1 MSNSKESEMK
11 NMGIFMNIFK
21 RAAAL
26 AILVSAAGCRGYL
39 NVQPQGEVI
48 PETDE
53 EFAAIIHNRLRDIEG
68 GGDEY
73 VIGNMDAI
81 KHLEGCADN
90 LDANIRTSASL
101 TFFAGEEIDSR
112 QRAYEES
119 WKIVRDCNI
128 VIENMSGRDTDIA
141 RGALSAAYS
150 MKGIIYYNL
159 LREFCQPWSDAK
171 AGELPGIPVVESFGI
186 NDKPLRG
193 TIRQTYDYA
202 KAQLDKALA
211 LNPTDPKY
219 LFTEWIIKA
228 YKAKLEFWCQNW
240 DSVVSLCEDIIASS
254 GVSLTPI
261 SEYAGMI
268 NAQYEAKG
276 EVLVRSHINNS
287 SELDWY
293 FSYSKSYLASRPASA
308 RLIRLFGENPEKDV
322 RYAASFNSKR
332 MNVKTPECKVRLS
345 EIVLMLAEAYYHKG
359 DNDSALR
366 WLNELRRNRIEDV
379 SDLTMALLP
388 TVRPDDRIVVDCQGK
403 AVTPLLQAIIDERRK
418 ELYMEGD
425 RWYEL
430 KRNGC
435 PEWWVISN
443 GLKYTTREY
452 LYTSP
457 ISKSDVDLNPGLE
470 QNPGYVY

>member
-1 MSNSKESEMK
+1 MK
-11 NMGIFMNIFK
+11 RILMNILTP
-21 RAAAL
+21 L
-26 AILVSAAGCRGYL
+26 AVLASVSGCKNYL

-53 EFAAIIHNRLRDIEG
+53 EFTAIIHNLLRDIEG

-73 VIGNMDAI
+73 VIGNMDAL
-81 KHLEGCADN
+81 KHLEGCSDN
-90 LDANIRTSASL
+90 LDANIRTSSNL

-128 VIENMSGRDTDIA
+128 VIENMKDRTSDIA

-150 MKGIIYYNL
+150 MKGIVYYNL
-159 LREFCQPWSDAK
+159 LREFCQPWSDSK
-171 AGELPGIPVVESFGI
+171 ASELPGIPIVDRFGI
-186 NDKPLRG
+186 NDKPTRG

-202 KAQLDKALA
+202 KAQFENALA
-211 LNPTDPKY
+211 LNPTDTKY
-219 LFTEWIIKA
+219 IFTEWIIKA
-228 YKAKLEFWCQNW
+228 YEAKLEFWCQNW
-240 DSVVSLCEDIIASS
+240 DSVVSLCEDIIAHS
-254 GVSLTPI
+254 GISLTPI

-268 NAQYEAKG
+268 NAQYDTKG

-293 FSYSKSYLASRPASA
+293 FSYTKSYLASRPASA
-308 RLIRLFGENPEKDV
+308 RLIKLFGENPEKDV
-322 RYAASFNSKR
+322 RYAASFDKKR
-332 MNVKTPECKVRLS
+332 MNAKTPECKVRLS
-345 EIVLMLAEAYYHKG
+345 EVVLMLSEAYYHKG
-359 DNDSALR
+359 DNASALK
-366 WLNELRRNRIEDV
+366 WLNELRRNRIEEAT
-379 SDLTMALLP
+379 DLTMASLP
-388 TVRPDDRIVVDCQGK
+388 EVREGDRIVVDCQGNT
-403 AVTPLLQAIIDERRK
+403 VTPLLQAIFDERRK

-430 KRNGC
+430 KRNGR

-443 GLKYTTREY
+443 GLKYTTKEY

>member
-1 MSNSKESEMK
+1 MSNSNDKKMK
-11 NMGIFMNIFK
+11 HTGIFRNMLPQTVI
-21 RAAAL
+21 AAFVL
-26 AILVSAAGCRGYL
+26 TAAGCDGYL
-39 NVQPQGEVI
+39 NVKPQGEVI

-53 EFAAIIHNRLRDIEG
+53 EFTAIIHNRLRDIEG

-73 VIGNMDAI
+73 VIGNMDAL

-90 LDANIRTSASL
+90 LDANLRVSPNL

-119 WKIVRDCNI
+119 WEIVRDCNI
-128 VIENMSGRDTDIA
+128 VTENLKGRDTDIA
-141 RGALSAAYS
+141 KGALAAAYS
-150 MKGIIYYNL
+150 MKGIVYYNL
-159 LREFCQPWSDAK
+159 LREFCQPWDNSK
-171 AGELPGIPVVESFGI
+171 AGELPGIPIVERFGI
-186 NDKPLRG
+186 NDRPGRG
-193 TIRQTYDYA
+193 TIGQTYDYA
-202 KAQLDKALA
+202 KAQFEAALDLE
-211 LNPTDPKY
+211 PTKPEY
-219 LFTEWIIKA
+219 IFTEWIIKA
-228 YKAKLEFWCQNW
+228 YQAKLDFWCEKW
-240 DSVVSLCEDIIASS
+240 DSVISTCEDILANS
-254 GVSLTPI
+254 GISLTPI

-268 NAQYEAKG
+268 NSQYDASG

-293 FSYSKSYLASRPASA
+293 FSYTKSYLASRPVSA
-308 RLIRLFGENPEKDV
+308 RLVRLFGENPEKDV

-345 EIVLMLAEAYYHKG
+345 EIVLMLSESYCHKG
-359 DNDSALR
+359 DSESALK
-366 WLNELRRNRIEDV
+366 WLNELRRNRIEGV
-379 SDLTMALLP
+379 ADLTASSLP
-388 TVRPDDRIVVDCQGK
+388 PVRENDRIVVDCEGN
-403 AVTPLLQAIIDERRK
+403 AVTPLLQAILDERRK

-435 PEWWVISN
+435 PEWWVINN
-443 GLKYTTREY
+443 GLKYTTKAY

-457 ISKSDVDLNPGLE
+457 ISKSDVDLNPELE

>member
-1 MSNSKESEMK
+1 ME
-11 NMGIFMNIFK
+11 IFK
-21 RAAAL
+21 SMFKSAAAL
-26 AILVSAAGCRGYL
+26 ALAMSAAGCKGYL
-39 NVQPQGEVI
+39 SVQPQGEVI

-53 EFAAIIHNRLRDIEG
+53 EFTAIIHNHLRDIEG

-90 LDANIRTSASL
+90 LDANLRTSANL

-112 QRAYEES
+112 QRVYEES
-119 WKIVRDCNI
+119 WEVVRDCNI
-128 VIENMSGRDTDIA
+128 VIENMKDRTSDIA

-150 MKGIIYYNL
+150 MKGIVYYNL
-159 LREFCQPWSDAK
+159 LREFCQPWSDSK
-171 AGELPGIPVVESFGI
+171 AGELQGIPIVDRFNI
-186 NDKPLRG
+186 NDKPARG
-193 TIRQTYDYA
+193 TIRQTYDYT
-202 KAQLDKALA
+202 KAQFEAALA

-219 LFTEWIIKA
+219 IFTEWIIKA
-228 YKAKLEFWCQNW
+228 YEAKLEFWCQNW
-240 DSVVSLCEDIIASS
+240 DSVISLCEDIITHS
-254 GVSLTPI
+254 GISLTPI
-261 SEYAGMI
+261 SEYADMI
-268 NAQYEAKG
+268 NAQYDAKG

-293 FSYSKSYLASRPASA
+293 FSYTKSYLASRPASA
-308 RLIRLFGENPEKDV
+308 GLIRLFGDKPEGDV

-345 EIVLMLAEAYYHKG
+345 EIVLMLSEAYYHKG
-359 DNDSALR
+359 DNASAIK
-366 WLNELRRNRIEDV
+366 WLNELRRNRIKNV
-379 SDLTMALLP
+379 SDLTMATLP
-388 TVRPDDRIVVDCQGK
+388 EVRDGERIIVDCQGK
-403 AVTPLLQAIIDERRK
+403 AITPLLQAIFDERRK

-443 GLKYTTREY
+443 GLKYTTKEY

-457 ISKSDVDLNPGLE
+457 ISKSDVDLNPSLE

>member
-1 MSNSKESEMK
+1 MSNMEIYK
-11 NMGIFMNIFK
+11 NIFK
-21 RAAAL
+21 CAAAL
-26 AILVSAAGCRGYL
+26 ALAMSAAGCKGYL
-39 NVQPQGEVI
+39 SVQPQGEVI

-53 EFAAIIHNRLRDIEG
+53 EFTAIIHNHLRDIEG

-73 VIGNMDAI
+73 VIGNMDAL
-81 KHLEGCADN
+81 KFLEGCADN
-90 LDANIRTSASL
+90 LDANIRTSANL

-112 QRAYEES
+112 QRVYEES
-119 WKIVRDCNI
+119 WKVVRDCNI
-128 VIENMSGRDTDIA
+128 VIENMKDRTSDIA

-150 MKGIIYYNL
+150 MKGIVYYNL
-159 LREFCQPWSDAK
+159 LREFCQPWSDSK
-171 AGELPGIPVVESFGI
+171 AGELPGIPIVDRFNI
-186 NDKPLRG
+186 NDKPTRG
-193 TIRQTYDYA
+193 TIRQTYDYT
-202 KAQLDKALA
+202 KAQFEAALA

-219 LFTEWIIKA
+219 IFTEWIIKA
-228 YKAKLEFWCQNW
+228 YEAKLEFWCQNW
-240 DSVVSLCEDIIASS
+240 DSVISLCEDIITHS
-254 GVSLTPI
+254 GISLTPI
-261 SEYAGMI
+261 SEYADMI
-268 NAQYEAKG
+268 NAQYDAKG

-293 FSYSKSYLASRPASA
+293 FSYTKSYLASRPASA
-308 RLIRLFGENPEKDV
+308 GLIRLFGDKPEDDV

-345 EIVLMLAEAYYHKG
+345 EIVLMLSEAYYHKG
-359 DNDSALR
+359 DNASAIK
-366 WLNELRRNRIEDV
+366 WLNELRRNRIKNV
-379 SDLTMALLP
+379 SDLTMATLP
-388 TVRPDDRIVVDCQGK
+388 EVRDGERIIVDCQGK
-403 AVTPLLQAIIDERRK
+403 AVTSLLQAIFDERRK

-443 GLKYTTREY
+443 GLKYTTKEY

-457 ISKSDVDLNPGLE
+457 ISKSDVDLNPSLE

>member
-1 MSNSKESEMK
+1 ME
-11 NMGIFMNIFK
+11 IFK
-21 RAAAL
+21 SMFKSAAAL
-26 AILVSAAGCRGYL
+26 ALAMSAAGCKGYL
-39 NVQPQGEVI
+39 SVQPQGEVI

-53 EFAAIIHNRLRDIEG
+53 EFTAIIHNHLRDIEG

-90 LDANIRTSASL
+90 LDANLRTSANL

-112 QRAYEES
+112 QRVYEES
-119 WKIVRDCNI
+119 WEVVRDCNI
-128 VIENMSGRDTDIA
+128 VIENMKDRTSDIA

-150 MKGIIYYNL
+150 MKGIVYYNL
-159 LREFCQPWSDAK
+159 LREFCQPWSDSK
-171 AGELPGIPVVESFGI
+171 AGELPGIPIVDRFNI
-186 NDKPLRG
+186 NDKPARG
-193 TIRQTYDYA
+193 TIRQTYDYT
-202 KAQLDKALA
+202 KAQFEAALA

-219 LFTEWIIKA
+219 IFTEWIIKA
-228 YKAKLEFWCQNW
+228 YEAKLEFWCQNW
-240 DSVVSLCEDIIASS
+240 DSVISLCEDIITHS
-254 GVSLTPI
+254 GISLTPI
-261 SEYAGMI
+261 SEYADMI
-268 NAQYEAKG
+268 NAQYDAKG

-293 FSYSKSYLASRPASA
+293 FSYTKSYLASRPASA
-308 RLIRLFGENPEKDV
+308 RLIRLFGGKPEDDV

-345 EIVLMLAEAYYHKG
+345 EIVLMLSEAYYHKG
-359 DNDSALR
+359 DNASAIK
-366 WLNELRRNRIEDV
+366 WLNELRRNRIKNV
-379 SDLTMALLP
+379 SDLTMATLP
-388 TVRPDDRIVVDCQGK
+388 EVRDGERIIVDCQGK
-403 AVTPLLQAIIDERRK
+403 AVTSLLQAIFDERRK

-430 KRNGC
+430 KRNGR

-443 GLKYTTREY
+443 GLKYTTKEY

-457 ISKSDVDLNPGLE
+457 ISKSDVDLNPSLE

>member
-1 MSNSKESEMK
+1 MSNMEIYK
-11 NMGIFMNIFK
+11 NIFK
-21 RAAAL
+21 CAAAL
-26 AILVSAAGCRGYL
+26 ALAMSAAGCKGYL
-39 NVQPQGEVI
+39 SVQPQGEVI

-53 EFAAIIHNRLRDIEG
+53 EFTAIIHNHLRDIEG

-73 VIGNMDAI
+73 VIGNMDAL
-81 KHLEGCADN
+81 KFLEGCADN
-90 LDANIRTSASL
+90 LDANIRTSANL

-112 QRAYEES
+112 QRVYEES
-119 WKIVRDCNI
+119 WKVVRDCNI
-128 VIENMSGRDTDIA
+128 VIENMKDRTSDIA

-150 MKGIIYYNL
+150 MKGIVYYNL
-159 LREFCQPWSDAK
+159 LREFCQPWSDSK
-171 AGELPGIPVVESFGI
+171 AGELPGIPIVDRFNI
-186 NDKPLRG
+186 NDKPTRG
-193 TIRQTYDYA
+193 TIRQTYDYT
-202 KAQLDKALA
+202 KAQFEAALA

-219 LFTEWIIKA
+219 IFTEWIIKA
-228 YKAKLEFWCQNW
+228 YEAKLEFWCQNW
-240 DSVVSLCEDIIASS
+240 DSVISLCEDIITHS
-254 GVSLTPI
+254 GISLTPI
-261 SEYAGMI
+261 SEYADMI
-268 NAQYEAKG
+268 NAQYDAKG

-293 FSYSKSYLASRPASA
+293 FSYTKSYLASRPASA
-308 RLIRLFGENPEKDV
+308 GLIRLFGDKPEDDV

-345 EIVLMLAEAYYHKG
+345 EIVLMLSEAYYHKG
-359 DNDSALR
+359 DNASALK
-366 WLNELRRNRIEDV
+366 WLNELRRNRIKNV
-379 SDLTMALLP
+379 SDLTMATLP
-388 TVRPDDRIVVDCQGK
+388 EVRDGERIIVDCQGK
-403 AVTPLLQAIIDERRK
+403 AVTSLLQAIFDERRK

-443 GLKYTTREY
+443 GLKYTTKEY

-457 ISKSDVDLNPGLE
+457 ISKSDVDLNPSLE

>member
-1 MSNSKESEMK
+1 MN
-11 NMGIFMNIFK
+11 NMEIFKNIFK
-21 RAAAL
+21 CAAAL
-26 AILVSAAGCRGYL
+26 ALAVGAAGCKGYL
-39 NVQPQGEVI
+39 SVRPQGEVI

-53 EFAAIIHNRLRDIEG
+53 EFTAIIHSHLRDIEG

-73 VIGNMDAI
+73 VIGNMDALTF
-81 KHLEGCADN
+81 LEGCADN
-90 LDANIRTSASL
+90 LDANIRTGSNL

-119 WKIVRDCNI
+119 WEVVRDCNI
-128 VIENMSGRDTDIA
+128 VIENMKDRTSDMA

-150 MKGIIYYNL
+150 MKGIVYYNL
-159 LREFCQPWSDAK
+159 LREFCQPWSDSK
-171 AGELPGIPVVESFGI
+171 AGELPGIPIVDRFNI
-186 NDKPLRG
+186 NDKPSRG
-193 TIRQTYDYA
+193 TIRQTYDYTKSQFEA
-202 KAQLDKALA
+202 ALA
-211 LNPTDPKY
+211 LDPKDPEY
-219 LFTEWIIKA
+219 IFTEWIIKA
-228 YKAKLEFWCQNW
+228 YEAKLEFWCRNW
-240 DSVVSLCEDIIASS
+240 DSVISLCEDIIAHS
-254 GVSLTPI
+254 GISLTPI

-268 NAQYEAKG
+268 NARYETKG

-293 FSYSKSYLASRPASA
+293 FSYTKSYLASRPASS

-322 RYAASFNSKR
+322 RYAASFDKRR

-345 EIVLMLAEAYYHKG
+345 EIVLMLSEAYYHKG
-359 DNDSALR
+359 DNSSSLK
-366 WLNELRRNRIEDV
+366 WLNELRRNRIEKV
-379 SDLTMALLP
+379 TDLTLATLQE
-388 TVRPDDRIVVDCQGK
+388 VREDERIVTDCQGN
-403 AVTPLLQAIIDERRK
+403 AVTPLLQAIFDERRK

-430 KRNGC
+430 KRNGR

-443 GLKYTTREY
+443 GLKYTTKEY

-457 ISKSDVDLNPGLE
+457 ISKSDVDLNPSLE

>member
-1 MSNSKESEMK
+1 MNMK
-11 NMGIFMNIFK
+11 RILINILTP
-21 RAAAL
+21 L
-26 AILVSAAGCRGYL
+26 AVLASVSGCKNYL

-53 EFAAIIHNRLRDIEG
+53 EFTAIIHNLLRDIEG

-73 VIGNMDAI
+73 VIGNMDAL

-90 LDANIRTSASL
+90 LDANIRTSSNL

-128 VIENMSGRDTDIA
+128 VIENMKDRTSDIA

-150 MKGIIYYNL
+150 MKGIVYYNL
-159 LREFCQPWSDAK
+159 LREFCQPWSDSK
-171 AGELPGIPVVESFGI
+171 ASELPGIPIVDRFGI
-186 NDKPLRG
+186 NDKPTRG

-202 KAQLDKALA
+202 KAQFENALA

-219 LFTEWIIKA
+219 IFTEWIIKA
-228 YKAKLEFWCQNW
+228 YEAKLEFWCQNW
-240 DSVVSLCEDIIASS
+240 DRVISLCEDIIAHS
-254 GVSLTPI
+254 GISLTPI
-261 SEYAGMI
+261 SEYARMI
-268 NAQYEAKG
+268 NAQYDTKG

-293 FSYSKSYLASRPASA
+293 FSYTKSYLASRPASA
-308 RLIRLFGENPEKDV
+308 RLIKLFGENPGKDV
-322 RYAASFNSKR
+322 RYAASFDKKR
-332 MNVKTPECKVRLS
+332 MNAKTPECKVRLS
-345 EIVLMLAEAYYHKG
+345 EVVLMLSEAYYHKG
-359 DNDSALR
+359 DNASALK
-366 WLNELRRNRIEDV
+366 WLNELRRNRIEEAT
-379 SDLTMALLP
+379 DLTMTSLP
-388 TVRPDDRIVVDCQGK
+388 EVREGDRIVVDCQGNT
-403 AVTPLLQAIIDERRK
+403 VTPLLQAIFDERRK

-430 KRNGC
+430 KRNGR

-443 GLKYTTREY
+443 GLKYTTKEY

>member
-1 MSNSKESEMK
+1 M
-11 NMGIFMNIFK
+11 FK
-21 RAAAL
+21 SAAAL
-26 AILVSAAGCRGYL
+26 ALAMSAAGCKGYL
-39 NVQPQGEVI
+39 SVQPQGEVI

-53 EFAAIIHNRLRDIEG
+53 EFTAIIHNHLRDIEG

-90 LDANIRTSASL
+90 LDANLRTSANL

-112 QRAYEES
+112 QRVYEES
-119 WKIVRDCNI
+119 WEVVRDCNI
-128 VIENMSGRDTDIA
+128 VIENMKDRTSDIA

-150 MKGIIYYNL
+150 MKGIVYYNL
-159 LREFCQPWSDAK
+159 LREFCQPWSDSK
-171 AGELPGIPVVESFGI
+171 AGELPGIPIVDRFNI
-186 NDKPLRG
+186 NDKPTRG
-193 TIRQTYDYA
+193 TIRQTYDYT
-202 KAQLDKALA
+202 KAQFEAALA
-211 LNPTDPKY
+211 LTPTDPKY
-219 LFTEWIIKA
+219 IFTEWIIKA
-228 YKAKLEFWCQNW
+228 YETKLEFWCQNW
-240 DSVVSLCEDIIASS
+240 DSVISLCEDIITHS
-254 GVSLTPI
+254 GISLTPI
-261 SEYAGMI
+261 SEYADMI

-293 FSYSKSYLASRPASA
+293 FSYTKSYLASRPASA
-308 RLIRLFGENPEKDV
+308 RLIRLFGDKPWDDV

-345 EIVLMLAEAYYHKG
+345 EIVLMLSEAYYHKG
-359 DNDSALR
+359 DNASALK
-366 WLNELRRNRIEDV
+366 WLNELRRNRIKNV
-379 SDLTMALLP
+379 SDLTMATLP
-388 TVRPDDRIVVDCQGK
+388 EVRDGERIIVDCQGK
-403 AVTPLLQAIIDERRK
+403 AVTSLLQAIFDERRK

-443 GLKYTTREY
+443 GLKYTTKEY

-457 ISKSDVDLNPGLE
+457 ISKSDVDLNPSLE

>member
-1 MSNSKESEMK
+1 ME
-11 NMGIFMNIFK
+11 IFK
-21 RAAAL
+21 SMFKSAAAL
-26 AILVSAAGCRGYL
+26 ALAMSAAGCKGYL
-39 NVQPQGEVI
+39 SVQPQGEVI

-53 EFAAIIHNRLRDIEG
+53 EFTAIIHNHLRDIEG

-90 LDANIRTSASL
+90 LDANLRTSANL

-112 QRAYEES
+112 QRVYEES
-119 WKIVRDCNI
+119 WEVVRDCNI
-128 VIENMSGRDTDIA
+128 VIENMKDRTSDIA

-150 MKGIIYYNL
+150 MKGIVYYNL
-159 LREFCQPWSDAK
+159 LREFCQPWSDSK
-171 AGELPGIPVVESFGI
+171 AGELPGIPIVDRFNI
-186 NDKPLRG
+186 NDKPTRG
-193 TIRQTYDYA
+193 TIRQTYDYT
-202 KAQLDKALA
+202 KAQFEAALA
-211 LNPTDPKY
+211 LTPTDPKY
-219 LFTEWIIKA
+219 IFTEWIIKA
-228 YKAKLEFWCQNW
+228 YETKLEFWCQNW
-240 DSVVSLCEDIIASS
+240 DSVISLCEDIITHS
-254 GVSLTPI
+254 GISLTPI
-261 SEYAGMI
+261 SEYADMI
-268 NAQYEAKG
+268 NAQYDAKG

-293 FSYSKSYLASRPASA
+293 FSYTKSYLASRPASA
-308 RLIRLFGENPEKDV
+308 RLIRLFGDKPWDDV

-345 EIVLMLAEAYYHKG
+345 EIVLMLSEAYYHKG
-359 DNDSALR
+359 DNASAIK
-366 WLNELRRNRIEDV
+366 WLNELRRNRIKNV
-379 SDLTMALLP
+379 SDLTMATLP
-388 TVRPDDRIVVDCQGK
+388 EVRDGERIIVDCQGK
-403 AVTPLLQAIIDERRK
+403 AVTSLLQAIFDERRK

-443 GLKYTTREY
+443 GLKYTTKEY

-457 ISKSDVDLNPGLE
+457 ISKSDVDLNPSLE

>member
-1 MSNSKESEMK
+1 
-11 NMGIFMNIFK
+11 MNILTP
-21 RAAAL
+21 L
-26 AILVSAAGCRGYL
+26 AVLASVSGCKNYL

-53 EFAAIIHNRLRDIEG
+53 EFTAIIHNLLRDIEG

-73 VIGNMDAI
+73 VIGNMDAL

-90 LDANIRTSASL
+90 LDANIRTSSNL

-128 VIENMSGRDTDIA
+128 VIENMKDRTSDIA

-150 MKGIIYYNL
+150 MKGIVYYNL
-159 LREFCQPWSDAK
+159 LREFCQPWSDSK
-171 AGELPGIPVVESFGI
+171 ASELPGIPIVDRFGI
-186 NDKPLRG
+186 NDKPTRG
-193 TIRQTYDYA
+193 TIRQTYDYT
-202 KAQLDKALA
+202 KAQFENALA

-219 LFTEWIIKA
+219 IFTEWIIKA
-228 YKAKLEFWCQNW
+228 YEAKLEFWCQNW
-240 DSVVSLCEDIIASS
+240 DRGISLCEDVIAHC
-254 GVSLTPI
+254 GISLTPI

-268 NAQYEAKG
+268 NAQYDTKG

-293 FSYSKSYLASRPASA
+293 FSYTKSYLASRPASA
-308 RLIRLFGENPEKDV
+308 RLIKLFGENPEKDV
-322 RYAASFNSKR
+322 RYAASFDKKR
-332 MNVKTPECKVRLS
+332 MNAKTPECKVRLS
-345 EIVLMLAEAYYHKG
+345 EVVLMLSEAYYHKG
-359 DNDSALR
+359 DNASALK
-366 WLNELRRNRIEDV
+366 WLNELRRNRIEEAT
-379 SDLTMALLP
+379 DLTMTSLP
-388 TVRPDDRIVVDCQGK
+388 EVREGDRIVVDCQGNT
-403 AVTPLLQAIIDERRK
+403 VTPLLQAIFDERRK

-430 KRNGC
+430 KRNGR

-443 GLKYTTREY
+443 GLKYTTKEY

>member
-1 MSNSKESEMK
+1 
-11 NMGIFMNIFK
+11 MNILTS
-21 RAAAL
+21 L
-26 AILVSAAGCRGYL
+26 AVLAVVSGCGNYL

-53 EFAAIIHNRLRDIEG
+53 EFTAIIHNLLRDIEG

-90 LDANIRTSASL
+90 LDANIRTSANL

-119 WKIVRDCNI
+119 WKVVRDCNI
-128 VIENMSGRDTDIA
+128 VIENMKDRTSDIA

-150 MKGIIYYNL
+150 MKGIVYYNL
-159 LREFCQPWSDAK
+159 LREFCQPWSDSK
-171 AGELPGIPVVESFGI
+171 ADELPGIPIVDKFNI
-186 NDKPLRG
+186 NDKPTRG

-202 KAQLDKALA
+202 KAQFENAVA

-219 LFTEWIIKA
+219 IFTEWIIKA
-228 YKAKLEFWCQNW
+228 YEAKLEFWCQKW
-240 DSVVSLCEDIIASS
+240 DSVVSLCEDIIAHS
-254 GVSLTPI
+254 GISLTPI

-268 NAQYEAKG
+268 NAQYDTKG

-293 FSYSKSYLASRPASA
+293 FSYTKGYLASRPASA
-308 RLIRLFGENPEKDV
+308 KLIKLFGENPEKDI
-322 RYAASFNSKR
+322 RYAASFDKKR

-345 EIVLMLAEAYYHKG
+345 EIVLMLSEAYYHKG
-359 DNDSALR
+359 DNASALK
-366 WLNELRRNRIEDV
+366 WLNELRRNRIEEV
-379 SDLTMALLP
+379 TDLTLATLP
-388 TVRPDDRIVVDCQGK
+388 EVRPGDRIVVDCTGK
-403 AVTPLLQAIIDERRK
+403 AITPMLQVIFDERRK

-430 KRNGC
+430 KRNGR

-443 GLKYTTREY
+443 GLKYTTKEY

-457 ISKSDVDLNPGLE
+457 ISKSDVDLNPELE

>member
-1 MSNSKESEMK
+1 MNMKGISKNILIGLAAMVSVIGCK
-11 NMGIFMNIFK
+11 N
-21 RAAAL
+21 
-26 AILVSAAGCRGYL
+26 YL

-53 EFAAIIHNRLRDIEG
+53 EFAAIIHNLLRDIEG

-73 VIGNMDAI
+73 VIGNMDAL
-81 KHLEGCADN
+81 KFLEGCADN
-90 LDANIRTSASL
+90 LDANIRTSANL

-119 WKIVRDCNI
+119 WKVVRDCNI
-128 VIENMSGRDTDIA
+128 VTENMKDRGTDIA

-150 MKGIIYYNL
+150 MKGIVYYNL
-159 LREFCQPWSDAK
+159 LREFCQPWSDTMAD
-171 AGELPGIPVVESFGI
+171 ELPGIPIVDKFGI
-186 NDKPLRG
+186 NDKPARG

-202 KAQLDKALA
+202 KAQFEAALA

-219 LFTEWIIKA
+219 VFTEWIIKA
-228 YKAKLEFWCQNW
+228 YEAKLEFWCQNW
-240 DSVVSLCEDIIASS
+240 DNVITLCEDIIAHN
-254 GVSLTPI
+254 GISLTPI
-261 SEYAGMI
+261 SEYADMI
-268 NAQYEAKG
+268 NSQYDTKG

-293 FSYSKSYLASRPASA
+293 FNYTKSYLASRPASA
-308 RLIRLFGENPEKDV
+308 RLIRLFGENPKNDV
-322 RYAASFNSKR
+322 RYAASFDKKR

-345 EIVLMLAEAYYHKG
+345 EVVLMLSEAYYHKG
-359 DNDSALR
+359 DNASALK
-366 WLNELRRNRIEDV
+366 WLNELRRDRIAEV
-379 SDLTMALLP
+379 TDLTMDSLP
-388 TVRPDDRIVVDCQGK
+388 EVRTDDRIVVDCQGD
-403 AVTPLLQAIIDERRK
+403 AVTPLLQAIFDERRK

-430 KRNGC
+430 KRNGR

-443 GLKYTTREY
+443 GLKYTTKEY

-457 ISKSDVDLNPGLE
+457 ILSLIHI
-470 QNPGYVY
+470 

>member
-1 MSNSKESEMK
+1 
-11 NMGIFMNIFK
+11 MNILTP
-21 RAAAL
+21 L
-26 AILVSAAGCRGYL
+26 AVLASVCGCGNYL

-53 EFAAIIHNRLRDIEG
+53 EFTAIIHNLLRDIEG

-81 KHLEGCADN
+81 KHHEGCADN
-90 LDANIRTSASL
+90 LDANIRTSANL

-119 WKIVRDCNI
+119 WKVVRDCNI
-128 VIENMSGRDTDIA
+128 VIENMKDRTSDIA

-150 MKGIIYYNL
+150 MKGIVYYNL
-159 LREFCQPWSDAK
+159 LREFCQPWSDSK
-171 AGELPGIPVVESFGI
+171 ADELPGIPIVDKFGI
-186 NDKPLRG
+186 NDKPSRG

-202 KAQLDKALA
+202 KAQFEAALA
-211 LNPTDPKY
+211 LDPTDPKY
-219 LFTEWIIKA
+219 IFTEWIIKA
-228 YKAKLEFWCQNW
+228 YEAKLEFWCQNW
-240 DSVVSLCEDIIASS
+240 DSVIAICEDIIAR
-254 GVSLTPI
+254 GGIALTPI
-261 SEYAGMI
+261 SEYADMI
-268 NAQYEAKG
+268 NSQYDTKG

-293 FSYSKSYLASRPASA
+293 FNYTKSYLASRPASA
-308 RLIRLFGENPEKDV
+308 KLVKLFGDEPEKDV
-322 RYAASFNSKR
+322 RYAASFDRKR

-345 EIVLMLAEAYYHKG
+345 EIVLMLSEAYYQKG
-359 DNDSALR
+359 DNSSALK
-366 WLNELRRNRIEDV
+366 WLNELRRNRIEEIT
-379 SDLTMALLP
+379 DLTMSSLP
-388 TVRPDDRIVVDCQGK
+388 EVRSGERIVVDCQGK
-403 AVTPLLQAIIDERRK
+403 AVTPLLQAIFDERRK

-430 KRNGC
+430 KRNGR

-443 GLKYTTREY
+443 GLKYTTKEY

-457 ISKSDVDLNPGLE
+457 ISKSDVDLNPSLE

>member
-1 MSNSKESEMK
+1 MLAP
-11 NMGIFMNIFK
+11 
-21 RAAAL
+21 AAVLFLMAG
-26 AILVSAAGCRGYL
+26 AAGCKGYL
-39 NVQPQGEVI
+39 DVQPQGEVI

-53 EFAAIIHNRLRDIEG
+53 EFTAIIHNHLRDIEG

-73 VIGNMDAI
+73 VVGNMDAI

-128 VIENMSGRDTDIA
+128 VTENLIGRDTDIA
-141 RGALSAAYS
+141 RGALAAAYS
-150 MKGIIYYNL
+150 MKGIVYYNL
-159 LREFCQPWSDAK
+159 LREFCQPWDNSK
-171 AGELPGIPVVESFGI
+171 AGELPGIPIVDKFGI
-186 NDKPLRG
+186 NDKPTRG

-202 KAQLDKALA
+202 KSQFESALA

-219 LFTEWIIKA
+219 VFTEWIIKA
-228 YKAKLEFWCQNW
+228 YEAKLDFWCQDW
-240 DSVVSLCEDIIASS
+240 SGVITLCEDIIAHS

-261 SEYAGMI
+261 SEYSEMI
-268 NAQYEAKG
+268 NAQYDALG
-276 EVLVRSHINNS
+276 EVLIRSHINNS

-293 FSYSKSYLASRPASA
+293 FTYTKGYLATRPATA
-308 RLIRLFGENPEKDV
+308 KLIKLFGDHPEKDV
-322 RYAASFNSKR
+322 RYAASFDSKR

-345 EIVLMLAEAYYHKG
+345 EIVLMLSEAYYHKG
-359 DNDSALR
+359 DEASALK
-366 WLNELRRNRIEDV
+366 WLNELRRNRIEGV
-379 SDLTMALLP
+379 ADLTADSLP
-388 TVRPDDRIVVDCQGK
+388 EVREGDRITVDCEGK
-403 AVTPLLQAIIDERRK
+403 AVTPLLLAIFDERRK

-430 KRNGC
+430 KRNGR

-443 GLKYTTREY
+443 GLKYTTKAY

-457 ISKSDVDLNPGLE
+457 ISKSDVDLNPELE

>member
-1 MSNSKESEMK
+1 ML
-11 NMGIFMNIFK
+11 
-21 RAAAL
+21 RL
-26 AILVSAAGCRGYL
+26 AIGASLLMAAAGCKGYL
-39 NVQPQGEVI
+39 NVKPQGEVI

-53 EFAAIIHNRLRDIEG
+53 EFTAIIHNHLRDIEG

-73 VIGNMDAI
+73 VVGNMDAI

-128 VIENMSGRDTDIA
+128 VTENLTGRDTDIA
-141 RGALSAAYS
+141 RGALAAAYS
-150 MKGIIYYNL
+150 MKGIVYYNL
-159 LREFCQPWSDAK
+159 LREFCQPWDNSK
-171 AGELPGIPVVESFGI
+171 AGELPGIPIVDKFGI
-186 NDKPLRG
+186 NDKPTRG

-202 KAQLDKALA
+202 KAQLESALA

-219 LFTEWIIKA
+219 VFTEWIIKA
-228 YKAKLEFWCQNW
+228 YEAKLDFWCQDW
-240 DSVVSLCEDIIASS
+240 SGVITLCEDIIAHS

-261 SEYAGMI
+261 SEYSEMI
-268 NAQYEAKG
+268 NAQYDALG
-276 EVLVRSHINNS
+276 EVLIRSHINNS

-293 FSYSKSYLASRPASA
+293 FTYTKGYLATRPATA
-308 RLIRLFGENPEKDV
+308 KLIKLFGDNPEKDV
-322 RYAASFNSKR
+322 RYAASFDAKR

-345 EIVLMLAEAYYHKG
+345 EIVLMLSEAYYHKG
-359 DNDSALR
+359 DETSALK
-366 WLNELRRNRIEDV
+366 WLNELRRNRIEGV
-379 SDLTMALLP
+379 TELTVGSLP
-388 TVRPDDRIVVDCQGK
+388 EVREGDRITVDCEGK
-403 AVTPLLQAIIDERRK
+403 AVTPLLQAIFDERRK

-443 GLKYTTREY
+443 GLKYTTKAY

-457 ISKSDVDLNPGLE
+457 ISKSDVDLNPELE

>member
-1 MSNSKESEMK
+1 ME
-11 NMGIFMNIFK
+11 IFK
-21 RAAAL
+21 SMFKSAAAL
-26 AILVSAAGCRGYL
+26 ALAMSAAGCKGYL
-39 NVQPQGEVI
+39 SVQPQGEVI

-53 EFAAIIHNRLRDIEG
+53 EFTAIIHNHLRDIEG

-90 LDANIRTSASL
+90 LDANLRTSANL

-112 QRAYEES
+112 QRVYEES
-119 WKIVRDCNI
+119 WEVVRDCNI
-128 VIENMSGRDTDIA
+128 VIENMKDRTSDIA

-150 MKGIIYYNL
+150 MKGIVYYNL
-159 LREFCQPWSDAK
+159 LREFCQPWSDSK
-171 AGELPGIPVVESFGI
+171 AGELPGIPIVDRFNI
-186 NDKPLRG
+186 NDKPTRG
-193 TIRQTYDYA
+193 TIRQTYDYT
-202 KAQLDKALA
+202 KAQFEAALA

-219 LFTEWIIKA
+219 IFTEWIIKA
-228 YKAKLEFWCQNW
+228 YEAKLEFWCQNW
-240 DSVVSLCEDIIASS
+240 DSVISLCEDIITHS
-254 GVSLTPI
+254 GISLTPI
-261 SEYAGMI
+261 SEYADMI
-268 NAQYEAKG
+268 NAQYDAKG

-293 FSYSKSYLASRPASA
+293 FSYTKSYLASRPASA
-308 RLIRLFGENPEKDV
+308 GLIRLFGDKPEGDV

-345 EIVLMLAEAYYHKG
+345 EIVLMLSEAYYHKG
-359 DNDSALR
+359 DNASAIK
-366 WLNELRRNRIEDV
+366 WLNELRRNRIKNV
-379 SDLTMALLP
+379 SDLTMATL
-388 TVRPDDRIVVDCQGK
+388 TKVRDGERIIVDCQGK
-403 AVTPLLQAIIDERRK
+403 AVTSLLQAIFDERRK

-443 GLKYTTREY
+443 GLKYTTKEY

-457 ISKSDVDLNPGLE
+457 ISKSDVDLNPSLE

>member
-1 MSNSKESEMK
+1 M
-11 NMGIFMNIFK
+11 NMLTQ
-21 RAAAL
+21 AAAIAL
-26 AILVSAAGCRGYL
+26 LLTTAGCGGYL
-39 NVQPQGEVI
+39 NVKPQGEVI

-53 EFAAIIHNRLRDIEG
+53 EFAAIVHNRLRDIEG

-90 LDANIRTSASL
+90 LDANIRVSSNL

-112 QRAYEES
+112 QRAYEDS
-119 WKIVRDCNI
+119 WEIVRDCNI
-128 VIENMSGRDTDIA
+128 VIENLKGRDSDVA
-141 RGALSAAYS
+141 KGALAAAYS
-150 MKGIIYYNL
+150 MKGIVYYNL
-159 LREFCQPWSDAK
+159 LREFCQPWDNSTSGK
-171 AGELPGIPVVESFGI
+171 LPGIPVVDNFSI
-186 NDKPLRG
+186 NDKPTRG
-193 TIRQTYDYA
+193 TMAQTYEYA
-202 KAQLDKALA
+202 RAQLESALA

-219 LFTEWIIKA
+219 VFTEWVIKA
-228 YKAKLEFWCQNW
+228 YEAKLDFWCQKW
-240 DSVVSLCEDIIASS
+240 DSVISLCEDIIAHS
-254 GVSLTPI
+254 GFSLTPI

-268 NAQYEAKG
+268 NSQYDAVG
-276 EVLVRSHINNS
+276 EVIVRSHINNS

-293 FSYSKSYLASRPASA
+293 FSYTKGYLASRPASA
-308 RLIRLFGENPEKDV
+308 RLIRLFGDDPAKDV
-322 RYAASFNSKR
+322 RYAASFDSKR

-345 EIVLMLAEAYYHKG
+345 EIVLMLAEAYCHKG
-359 DNDSALR
+359 NDEATLR
-366 WLNELRRNRIEDV
+366 WLNELRRNRIEGV
-379 SDLTMALLP
+379 QDLTMSSLP
-388 TVRPDDRIVVDCQGK
+388 DVREDDRIVVDCEGE
-403 AVTPLLQAIIDERRK
+403 AVTPLLQAIFDERRK

-443 GLKYTTREY
+443 GLKYTTKAY

>member
-1 MSNSKESEMK
+1 ME
-11 NMGIFMNIFK
+11 IFK
-21 RAAAL
+21 SMFKSAAAL
-26 AILVSAAGCRGYL
+26 ALAMSAAGCKGYL
-39 NVQPQGEVI
+39 SVQPQGEVI

-53 EFAAIIHNRLRDIEG
+53 EFTAIIHNHLRDIEG

-90 LDANIRTSASL
+90 LDANLRTSANL

-112 QRAYEES
+112 QRVYEES
-119 WKIVRDCNI
+119 WEVVRDCNI
-128 VIENMSGRDTDIA
+128 VIENMKDRTSDIA

-150 MKGIIYYNL
+150 MKGIVYYNL
-159 LREFCQPWSDAK
+159 LREFCQPWSDSK
-171 AGELPGIPVVESFGI
+171 AGELPGIPIVDRFNI
-186 NDKPLRG
+186 NDKPARG
-193 TIRQTYDYA
+193 TIRQTYDYT
-202 KAQLDKALA
+202 KAQFEAALA

-219 LFTEWIIKA
+219 IFTEWIIKA
-228 YKAKLEFWCQNW
+228 YEAKLEFWCQNW
-240 DSVVSLCEDIIASS
+240 DSVISLCEDIITHS
-254 GVSLTPI
+254 GISLTPI
-261 SEYAGMI
+261 SEYADMI
-268 NAQYEAKG
+268 NAQYDAKG

-293 FSYSKSYLASRPASA
+293 FSYTKSYLASRPASA
-308 RLIRLFGENPEKDV
+308 GLIRLFGDKPEGDV

-345 EIVLMLAEAYYHKG
+345 EIVLMLSEAYYHKG
-359 DNDSALR
+359 DNASAIK
-366 WLNELRRNRIEDV
+366 WLNELRRNRIKNV
-379 SDLTMALLP
+379 SDLTMATLP
-388 TVRPDDRIVVDCQGK
+388 EVRDGERIIVDCQGK
-403 AVTPLLQAIIDERRK
+403 AVTSLLQAIFDERRK

-443 GLKYTTREY
+443 GLKYTTKEY

-457 ISKSDVDLNPGLE
+457 ISKSDVDLNPSLE